1 MPRWLLMAVGALVM
15 RCQGTASGM
24 ASPLGC
30 IGAYS
35 SECRHFYQP
44 HPLQIQILQRYCCIS
59 YPITLSQ
66 PLLAQ
71 PGKTLS
77 LQMRRRQ
84 ASRNDRGAH
93 LEPRAARKQNG
104 KRAFISRR
112 RGCIP
117 LHGQVAAADFN
128 SPSCGS
134 EVKWRLTDCPH
145 ISMPELCR
153 TRVCACSSATEK
165 LRCLEVLLCAGAR
178 PKCSAQVA
186 ACVLIVP
193 SRCAS
198 ALRKWLFLSAS
209 SLN

>member
-1 MPRWLLMAVGALVM
+1 MPPLLPATSTTNTNIAAL
-15 RCQGTASGM
+15 
-24 ASPLGC
+24 LL
-30 IGAYS
+30 
-35 SECRHFYQP
+35 HF
-44 HPLQIQILQRYCCIS
+44 IS
-59 YPITLSQ
+59 ITLSQ

-84 ASRNDRGAH
+84 ASRNDRGAQ

-134 EVKWRLTDCPH
+134 EVKWRLTDCPL

-153 TRVCACSSATEK
+153 TRVCACPSATEK

-209 SLN
+209 SLSKFSALRLTTTQQLFDVSPMFFSFGC